1 MARKAKPQHFHL
13 SSKYMVFKITDKKK
27 ALALAC
33 SEKIGVLPGMWGIG
47 SWVLLP
53 AGILRPLSPHQG
65 D

>member
-1 MARKAKPQHFHL
+1 
-13 SSKYMVFKITDKKK
+13 MVFKITDKKK

-53 AGILRPLSPHQG
+53 AGILWPLSPHQG